1 MEVKCFSKNSI
12 NEKKEDSSQNNYKST
27 PKIFLIKKIKANSIL
42 SSSYFSLLPRNVE
55 ISNNKDI
62 DANKN
67 VNYLNNLNY
76 INNNI
81 FMVIL

>member
-1 MEVKCFSKNSI
+1 MKR
-12 NEKKEDSSQNNYKST
+12 KKIPLRIILNLDLKY
-27 PKIFLIKKIKANSIL
+27 FWLKKIKANAIL
-42 SSSYFSLLPRNVE
+42 SSPYLSPFLLLPRSVE